1 MDFHIK
7 VRVPQVGFRVLD
19 LGAQV
24 DGKPSHLGCGK
35 GIDITGYGAE
45 DRSWCDLARAVL
57 SFCTVIFCPYKDS
70 PYK

>member
-1 MDFHIK
+1 MDFHMK
-7 VRVPQVGFRVLD
+7 VRVPQVGFRVLN

-45 DRSWCDLARAVL
+45 DRSWCD
-57 SFCTVIFCPYKDS
+57 
-70 PYK
+70 